1 MHMRK
6 FNSFE
11 EANLVFLTRKS
22 IQYTLVQI
30 TETGYKKSILDATEP
45 IRQYFLECG
54 MHDYRGQAQG
64 QEHKKMVATCLVS
77 GCMEQKTVTSLYRPN
92 TKKGDPRFWPSNV
105 KSVCSPND
113 ILMMLFHDGMLY
125 IVNVTQVDI
134 AGFCASPSP
143 SPLKE
148 LISRCHNVAMSV
160 ANELKARLCDLSHE
174 WHPTG
179 VLADTGVGRT
189 IEKLLGL
196 EMNCS
201 KLPDYKGI
209 ELKSFR
215 EKRPGIRSTLF
226 CQVPDWNISK
236 LKSTKEI
243 VRRYGYIS
251 EGVLTYQN
259 TIYCHKLNS
268 QGLGLTLY
276 EDMGRLAIEEK
287 RKKENAEGRISYV
300 KVSDIAL
307 WRLSVLHQRLLE
319 KHHETFWIEVETK
332 EMKGKEFFRPVLV
345 EHTKNP
351 MTSQFDVLLDTG
363 YISVDL
369 LLSRPSGHGDTIAF
383 KLSKRARPML
393 FPESE
398 QFVLK

>member
-1 MHMRK
+1 
-6 FNSFE
+6 
-11 EANLVFLTRKS
+11 
-22 IQYTLVQI
+22 
-30 TETGYKKSILDATEP
+30 
-45 IRQYFLECG
+45 
-54 MHDYRGQAQG
+54 
-64 QEHKKMVATCLVS
+64 
-77 GCMEQKTVTSLYRPN
+77 
-92 TKKGDPRFWPSNV
+92 
-105 KSVCSPND
+105 
-113 ILMMLFHDGMLY
+113 
-125 IVNVTQVDI
+125 
-134 AGFCASPSP
+134 
-143 SPLKE
+143 
-148 LISRCHNVAMSV
+148 MSV

-179 VLADTGVGRT
+179 MLADTGVGRT

-215 EKRPGIRSTLF
+215 EKRPGSRSTLF
-226 CQVPDWNISK
+226 CQVPDWDISK
-236 LKSTKEI
+236 LKSSKEI
-243 VRRYGYIS
+243 VKRYGYIS
-251 EGVLTYQN
+251 EGGLTYQN
-259 TIYCHKLNS
+259 TLYCHKLNS

-276 EDMGRLAIEEK
+276 EDIDRLAIEEK
-287 RKKENAEGRISYV
+287 RKKGNAEGRISYV

-307 WRLSVLHQRLLE
+307 WRLPVLHRRLLE

-351 MTSQFDVLLDTG
+351 ITSQFDVLLDIG

-369 LLSRPSGHGDTIAF
+369 LLSRPSGHGDSIAF